1 MTVTA
6 TKVGR
11 DLHLTV
17 EGAGD
22 PFVIRPLP
30 GWAGRDL
37 TERYLALAAGHAD
50 ASDMEE
56 LLQHAADGVTPDGE
70 WITGGPVYT
79 AIDNRLSLDEA
90 HDVLVPALLWQTV
103 LGMKGVNT
111 FLAQGGGDAGAVKA
125 LWSLVSTLGGSS
137 SLTSP
142 ASALETLI
150 RTLAPT
156 PPTSTPQG
164 GVKPGKQPQD
174 RLHPRQNRQ
183 G

>member
-1 MTVTA
+1 MTITA
-6 TKVGR
+6 SKVGR

-17 EGAGD
+17 EGVSD

-37 TERYLALAAGHAD
+37 TERYLAFSSGRTDPA
-50 ASDMEE
+50 DMEL
-56 LLQHAADGVTPDGE
+56 LLQHAADGIDETGE
-70 WITGGPVYT
+70 WISGGPVHT
-79 AIDNRLSLDEA
+79 QIDNTLSLDEA

-103 LGMKGVNT
+103 LGMKGVQT
-111 FLAQGGGDAGAVKA
+111 FLGAGGGDTGAVKA

-150 RTLAPT
+150 QTLAST

-174 RLHPRQNRQ
+174 RRPPQ
-183 G
+183 